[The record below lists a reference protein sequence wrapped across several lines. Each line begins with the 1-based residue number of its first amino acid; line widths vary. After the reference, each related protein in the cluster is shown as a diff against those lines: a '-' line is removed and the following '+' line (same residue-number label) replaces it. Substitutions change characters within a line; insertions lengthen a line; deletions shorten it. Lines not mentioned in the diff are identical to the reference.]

1 MAAQRDATLVAR
13 RSWWTR
19 TKTRERGEQA
29 AGVAAVAAAEGTVE
43 GRSSRSAGERQ
54 EGGEA
59 VDEGLET
66 SCPELGQGAMQA
78 TLVEQTPG

>member
-1 MAAQRDATLVAR
+1 MAAQPDATLVAR

-43 GRSSRSAGERQ
+43 GRSSRWAGGRQ

-59 VDEGLET
+59 ADGGLGT
-66 SCPELGQGAMQA
+66 SCPAPAQDARQA
-78 TLVEQTPG
+78 ILVVPTPG